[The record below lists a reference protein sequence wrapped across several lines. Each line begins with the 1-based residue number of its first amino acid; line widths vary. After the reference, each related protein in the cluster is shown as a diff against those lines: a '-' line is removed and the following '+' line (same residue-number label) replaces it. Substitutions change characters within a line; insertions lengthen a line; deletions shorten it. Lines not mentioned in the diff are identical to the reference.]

1 MSATNNP
8 YSALSSNVHQALD
21 ELNADETHY
30 VPQREAEELFHLP
43 DCVHI
48 FFVSADGKVSTFSE
62 PSTLRIFRFKQ
73 QQPDQAAAT
82 NFIQVGGWTHPLIP
96 GQSPVL
102 EAGNGA
108 FMFPDVYGGSEEQG
122 GAAVGIVIAD
132 HSAFNIEGEAQ
143 EALAKI
149 LNDLTILKREENALV
164 GASDGGSS
172 ANDPNLKLGKIG
184 KTLVKSAELVSKG
197 LEMGAEKATTLIEYA
212 GEKQKAKSQ
221 AATEDVKVNPALKTT
236 AKGVKYA
243 TKATVKVSG
252 FVANRVGDLSRKTAE
267 YVAKKVEKPVVG
279 ATGGNG
285 GGGSSG
291 MSKSSTKEN
300 LVDAARGGI
309 LAYATVFEG
318 LENSAKVLG
327 NSIKTESVSVVKHQ
341 YGQEAGHVYGDSM
354 SAAGNAAMT
363 YMNIQSLGVKGFL
376 KKTAKRTGKNIGK
389 AVIEAHSGSGST
401 NQQQP
406 AASPTAP
413 SAPASATPAQNT
425 QHS

>member
-1 MSATNNP
+1 MAAAANNP
-8 YSALSSNVHQALD
+8 YGLLSSNVHSALD
-21 ELNADETHY
+21 ELNSDETHY
-30 VPQREAEELFHLP
+30 VPQREAEELFYLP

-48 FFVSADGKVSTFSE
+48 FFVRPDGKVSTFSE
-62 PSTLRIFRFKQ
+62 PNTLRIFRFKQ
-73 QQPDQAAAT
+73 PQGSTEQPT

-108 FMFPDVYGGSEEQG
+108 FMFPDVYGSDQEG
-122 GAAVGIVIAD
+122 GGAVGIVIAD
-132 HSAFNIEGEAQ
+132 DTAFNIEGEAQ
-143 EALAKI
+143 DALAKT
-149 LNDLTILKREENALV
+149 LNDLTVLKRREEAE
-164 GASDGGSS
+164 
-172 ANDPNLKLGKIG
+172 PELKLGKIG

-197 LEMGAEKATTLIEYA
+197 LEKGAEKATTLIEYA
-212 GEKQKAKSQ
+212 GEKQKARAE

-236 AKGVKYA
+236 AKGVKFA

-279 ATGGNG
+279 ATAGAGG
-285 GGGSSG
+285 
-291 MSKSSTKEN
+291 MKKSSTKESI
-300 LVDAARGGI
+300 VDAARGGI

-341 YGQEAGHVYGDSM
+341 YGDEAGHVYGDSM

-376 KKTAKRTGKNIGK
+376 KKTAKKTGKNLGK
-389 AVIEAHSGSGST
+389 AVIEAHS
-401 NQQQP
+401 P
-406 AASPTAP
+406 AT
-413 SAPASATPAQNT
+413 T
-425 QHS
+425 QKPKEESQEKEPQK

>member
-1 MSATNNP
+1 
-8 YSALSSNVHQALD
+8 LSSNVHQALD

-30 VPQREAEELFHLP
+30 VPQREAEELFYLP

-73 QQPDQAAAT
+73 PEQPDQAAPAAAAGT

-108 FMFPDVYGGSEEQG
+108 FMFPDVYGEEQG
-122 GAAVGIVIAD
+122 GAAVVTD
-132 HSAFNIEGEAQ
+132 DSAFNVEGEAQ
-143 EALAKI
+143 EALAQI

-164 GASDGGSS
+164 GGASDGGS
-172 ANDPNLKLGKIG
+172 AATDPNNLKLGKIG

-197 LEMGAEKATTLIEYA
+197 LEKGAEKATTLIEYA

-221 AATEDVKVNPALKTT
+221 AATEDVKVSPALKTT
-236 AKGVKYA
+236 AKGVKFA

-279 ATGGNG
+279 VTGGG
-285 GGGSSG
+285 AAGGGSSG
-291 MSKSSTKEN
+291 NSSGSGNGMKKSSTKEN
-300 LVDAARGGI
+300 IVDAARGGI

-341 YGQEAGHVYGDSM
+341 YGDEAGHVYGDSM

-376 KKTAKRTGKNIGK
+376 KKTAKRTGKNLGK
-389 AVIEAHSGSGST
+389 AVIEAHSSSSGSNSSNPT
-401 NQQQP
+401 TTTP
-406 AASPTAP
+406 STAP
-413 SAPASATPAQNT
+413 AAQNT
-425 QHS
+425 NTQQS